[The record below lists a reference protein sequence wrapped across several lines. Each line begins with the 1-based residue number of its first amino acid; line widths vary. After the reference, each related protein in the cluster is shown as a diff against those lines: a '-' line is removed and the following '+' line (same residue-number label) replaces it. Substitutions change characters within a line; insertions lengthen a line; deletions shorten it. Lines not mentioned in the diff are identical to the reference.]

1 MKIAFDADSTEHMT
15 CIMNYCYMDIIL
27 LPEDG
32 LPQWV
37 SVTSGWL
44 KDVFKL

>member
-15 CIMNYCYMDIIL
+15 CIMNFCHMDIIL

-37 SVTSGWL
+37 RHLWL
-44 KDVFKL
+44 IKGCF